1 MKNKGIVFFLIILA
15 AVIVLM
21 IVADYRA
28 DRPGKSKANPFALDM
43 DDYRNVDPSLILFK
57 ETKNFRI
64 GFENPAAMV
73 IHNDRIFVAG
83 DNRLKIIDLN
93 GRLLNEF
100 NIPSGVQVMN
110 VYDGNIF
117 VAAGN
122 RILVLDEQGNVK
134 GEWEPM
140 EANSLLTGIASTKN
154 DVFLA
159 DAGNRRVMR
168 YSHAGERLG
177 SFDGKADDGVL
188 HGFIIP
194 SPTFDLAV
202 NNDEEL
208 WVVNPGMHALENYT
222 FDGKLRGYWKKSGVN
237 PEGFSGCCN
246 PSYFTFLSDG
256 RFITSEKGLV
266 RVKVYKPSGELE
278 GVVAAPVKFA
288 DEGKAPG
295 VAADSRNNVYLLDF
309 DRKIIRVFEPN

>member
-15 AVIVLM
+15 AVIVIM

-28 DRPGKSKANPFALDM
+28 DRPGKSKPNPFALNLE
-43 DDYRNVDPSLILFK
+43 DYKDVDPSLILYK
-57 ETKNFRI
+57 ESKNFRI
-64 GFENPAAMV
+64 GFDNPAALA
-73 IHNDRIFVAG
+73 IHNDRIYVAG
-83 DNRLKIIDLN
+83 DNRLKVIDLN
-93 GRLLNEF
+93 GKLLNEF
-100 NIPSGVQVMN
+100 NIPLGVQVIN
-110 VYDGNIF
+110 VVDGII
-117 VAAGN
+117 
-122 RILVLDEQGNVK
+122 ILAVENKIIVLDEQGNIK
-134 GEWEPM
+134 GEWDPM
-140 EANSLLTGIASTKN
+140 EENSLITSIALTKN

-159 DAGNRRVMR
+159 DAGNRRVLR
-168 YSHAGERLG
+168 YSHAGERIG

-202 NNDEEL
+202 NGDEEL

-222 FDGKLRGYWKKSGVN
+222 YAGKLRGYWKKSGVN

-246 PSYFTFLSDG
+246 PSYFTFLTDG
-256 RFITSEKGLV
+256 RFVTSEKGLV
-266 RVKVYKPSGELE
+266 RVKLYKPSGELE

-288 DEGKAPG
+288 DEGMAPD

-309 DRKIIRVFEPN
+309 DKKIIRVFEPM